1 MTVSA
6 TRIKELLEAYVC
18 AHEAGTVRTGIEV
31 AELRPDLVIELPGD
45 IRIAIEILD
54 ATHSPSGTTRK
65 IGTYFEAGTQEVW
78 LIDPIDGM
86 VELWTSPRF
95 PLQLTDDDVISSIF
109 LPGFSLPLPELFA

>member
-1 MTVSA
+1 MTVCA
-6 TRIKELLEAYVC
+6 TRLQEILEAYVTVTGVG
-18 AHEAGTVRTGIEV
+18 AVRAGLEV
-31 AELRPDLVIELPGD
+31 AELRPDLIIELPGE

-54 ATHSPSGTTRK
+54 ATHSPSSTTRK
-65 IGTYFEAGTQEVW
+65 IGTYFEAGAQEVW
-78 LIDPIDGM
+78 LIDPADGM

>member
-1 MTVSA
+1 MTPSCTRLQQSIESYLSA
-6 TRIKELLEAYVC
+6 N
-18 AHEAGTVRTGIEV
+18 GSGSVRTGIEV
-31 AELRPDLVIELPGD
+31 AELRPDLVIELPGA

-54 ATHSPSGTTRK
+54 PTHSPSGTTRK

-78 LIDPIDGM
+78 LIDPADGM
-86 VELWTSPRF
+86 VELWNTPRF